1 MRNVL
6 HMDGHESNLM
16 PQVFS
21 GWGIKKLSNLHVLH
35 IIFLAWTLSL
45 IANHFL
51 TLQQYIHKV
60 HCKTTLKYEWG
71 CLCVHF
77 IIHKYLLQMDRCP
90 GRLERNRTIVVNRQF
105 YWWRKQEYQGKTIDL
120 PQVTN
125 NLYHIML
132 YQVHLAW
139 QFLIYIQWEMLVP
152 HYCWLNTTDSV

>member
-1 MRNVL
+1 MGIVL
-6 HMDGHESNLM
+6 YS
-16 PQVFS
+16 F
-21 GWGIKKLSNLHVLH
+21 
-35 IIFLAWTLSL
+35 
-45 IANHFL
+45 
-51 TLQQYIHKV
+51 

-90 GRLERNRTIVVNRQF
+90 GRLEWNRQF

-139 QFLIYIQWEMLVP
+139 ARFKLTKLVAIHTDFIGSYKSNYHTITTALSFKINWLSP
-152 HYCWLNTTDSV
+152 WYSWKIVELVINNHYSLTHSFKNIMTLS